1 MSEPPKLLPLGT
13 AVRVTDHEGVYVIIA
28 RGFQKQAN
36 GYLAGYKGMPHPH
49 GSGAGVR
56 EIVFT
61 QTQIGEVVHRGYE
74 DAADAPFT
82 QKQLENART
91 PTAPRPPIPEPAL
104 ALDPSTSGEQVLAA
118 TTPSGELPERLAS
131 DPKDPFKELRTRG
144 RRP

>member
-56 EIVFT
+56 EIVIT
-61 QTQIGEVVHRGYE
+61 QTQICEVVHPGYE
-74 DAADAPFT
+74 DAADASFT
-82 QKQLENART
+82 QKQLEHAIA
-91 PTAPRPPIPEPAL
+91 PTAARPPAPDPAL
-104 ALDPSTSGEQVLAA
+104 VRDQSKPAEHLPPATKPAGGPPARGAIDPN
-118 TTPSGELPERLAS
+118 
-131 DPKDPFKELRTRG
+131 DPFKELRSRG
-144 RRP
+144 RQR